1 MRLRS
6 LIPYVLAIPLALCL
20 LVGAGHGAPPKEV
33 QQAICRIY
41 VDEPGGRSLGSGTLI
56 GKDEQSGLV
65 ITCFHLFRESQS
77 GIRCIFPNG
86 ESFQG
91 TLLAT
96 DQKFDLAAIAIKPPS
111 IQPIPLAVELPTV
124 GETMHSAGFGSNHH
138 IAINTATV
146 VPDYFKP
153 TGFVIGGV
161 ARQGDSG
168 GPVINDRNE
177 LAGVLWGSDGNTV
190 HASGLEPIGVVLTQC
205 RGRACQPYYA
215 PRYQDNQPQRPV
227 PSRPQQPVATKPP
240 STPPPTG
247 AAGCQCKGTAACKCD
262 PKAKACACDSSKV
275 AALEQRICQLEL
287 LLESGKLKGPKG
299 DKGDTGPAGV
309 AGAIGPKGAA
319 ADVVSAPVEIIRPDG
334 TKKQLLWPLDG
345 KHGLRLPLNM
355 K

>member
-1 MRLRS
+1 MTHRS

-20 LVGAGHGAPPKEV
+20 LVGAGYGAPPKEV

-111 IQPIPLAVELPTV
+111 IQPIPLAVESPTV

-138 IAINTATV
+138 IAINSASV

-215 PRYQDNQPQRPV
+215 PRYQDNPPMRPV
-227 PSRPQQPVATKPP
+227 PSRPQ
-240 STPPPTG
+240 PPPTVPSVPPSGG
-247 AAGCQCKGTAACKCD
+247 AAGCQCKGTNACKCD
-262 PKAKACACDSSKV
+262 PKAKACACDPKAKACACDLSELVSLKKEIADLKV
-275 AALEQRICQLEL
+275 LIA
-287 LLESGKLKGPKG
+287 SGSLKGEKG
-299 DKGDTGPAGV
+299 DPGKDVTPGTNGKDAEGKSCNCKEPTGES
-309 AGAIGPKGAA
+309 AA
-319 ADVVSAPVEIIRPDG
+319 PAPVYFDIKPR
-334 TKKQLLWPLDG
+334 KRK
-345 KHGLRLPLNM
+345 
-355 K
+355 